1 VATDAARADT
11 LSNVPTRNALLHAGQ
26 SVDENLNTPR
36 DLEKIVASRLWYHWT
51 MWRDVR
57 AFNLTH
63 RRSERPS

>member
-1 VATDAARADT
+1 MATDAARADT
-11 LSNVPTRNALLHAGQ
+11 LSNVLTRNAFVHAGA

-36 DLEKIVASRLWYHWT
+36 DLRKIVASRLWYHLA

>member
-11 LSNVPTRNALLHAGQ
+11 LSNVLIRNALLPAGQ
-26 SVDENLNTPR
+26 SVDQNLKTPG
-36 DLEKIVASRLWYHWT
+36 DLGEIAVSRLWYHFT

-57 AFNLTH
+57 AFNLAD

>member
-1 VATDAARADT
+1 MDAARADT
-11 LSNVPTRNALLHAGQ
+11 WSNVLTRNALLHAGQ
-26 SVDENLNTPR
+26 PVDDNLNTPR
-36 DLEKIVASRLWYHWT
+36 DSGKIVASGLWYHLT

>member
-11 LSNVPTRNALLHAGQ
+11 FSNVLTRHALRHAGQ

-36 DLEKIVASRLWYHWT
+36 DSAEIFASRLWYHLA

-57 AFNLTH
+57 AFNLAN
-63 RRSERPS
+63 RCSERPS

>member
-11 LSNVPTRNALLHAGQ
+11 WSNVLTRNALLHAGQ
-26 SVDENLNTPR
+26 SADEHFNTPR
-36 DLEKIVASRLWYHWT
+36 DSGKIVASGLWYHVM